1 MKVIAATIDG
11 LRSRKDRTWS
21 VTLGTQELTP
31 EDSAE
36 LMRISGKLCFVGF
49 KIDPFTNAEEKV
61 LESLEGSPDLNTKS
75 LSERLRNVLY
85 VWHQQSPQGFKEFK
99 DFYEHYMNKYID
111 NIKSKLEPQ

>member
-1 MKVIAATIDG
+1 MKVISAQIEG

-36 LMRISGKLCFVGF
+36 IMKLNGKLCFVGF
-49 KIDPFTNAEEKV
+49 KIDPFTNEEQK
-61 LESLEGSPDLNTKS
+61 LIESLESEPDLQAKS

-85 VWHQQSPQGFKEFK
+85 VWHKQSPQGFKEFK
-99 DFYEHYMNKYID
+99 DFYEHYMTKYID
-111 NIKSKLEPQ
+111 NIKIKLEP